1 MSYHR
6 NMSSPAYSSENSSCA
21 NSPYCDGLSSHQQYV
36 RVNAERIKE
45 NDMLKIKVCEL
56 EMTVRNLEGIVFD
69 LEVSAANNRRDIDQL
84 LSKLTPTVDT
94 ETELVQD
101 TKLKAFFAKTATEK
115 AARLEAE
122 KAARLEAE
130 KAAADEAARLEAEK
144 AAADEAARLEAE
156 KAAAEKAAR
165 LEAEKAAADEAARLE
180 AARLEAEKAAADEAA
195 RLEADEAARLEAE
208 KAAAD
213 EAARLEAEKA
223 AADEAARLEAARLE
237 AAAKTAFEQA
247 EARKVEDRRSAAEA
261 AKKRT
266 TIPVEDCR
274 SDGIIAQLQVV
285 DYIVENKEDF
295 PQLDS
300 GNWSSVARKAP
311 TPAPT
316 PAVRTASAAS
326 AAPASR
332 TRPGEWLQLKKVLP
346 KLSVTNFKGIS
357 PDSAIA
363 TQIWEKLKT
372 NKSDTITF
380 DDHSGI
386 WLDNDH
392 ILIVKPFATDV
403 QAHPIHPYIG
413 KNFRGVTPKSGLKY
427 IRDAIVNSG
436 VYDKIRFYEEDK
448 YKTLFILCKDPDA
461 NQRYLINMVNTGDN
475 FFTKNFKN

>member
-94 ETELVQD
+94 
-101 TKLKAFFAKTATEK
+101 ATEK

-122 KAARLEAE
+122 KAAADEATRIEAEKAASDEAARLEAEKAASDEAARLEAE

-156 KAAAEKAAR
+156 KAAADEATR
-165 LEAEKAAADEAARLE
+165 LEAEKAA
-180 AARLEAEKAAADEAA
+180 
-195 RLEADEAARLEAE
+195 ADEAARLEAE

-223 AADEAARLEAARLE
+223 AADEAARLE

-274 SDGIIAQLQVV
+274 SDGILAQLQVV

-311 TPAPT
+311 TPA
-316 PAVRTASAAS
+316 VRTASAAS

-332 TRPGEWLQLKKVLP
+332 TRPGEWLQLKEVLP

-413 KNFRGVTPKSGLKY
+413 KNFRGVTPKSGLKF

>member
-1 MSYHR
+1 
-6 NMSSPAYSSENSSCA
+6 MSSPAYSSENSSCA

-115 AARLEAE
+115 AARLE
-122 KAARLEAE
+122 
-130 KAAADEAARLEAEK
+130 
-144 AAADEAARLEAE
+144 
-156 KAAAEKAAR
+156 AEKAAR